1 MTGERVTPVLLE
13 LNNVESGYVKR
24 LPVLKGVS
32 LRVREG
38 QCVTLLGSNGAGK
51 STLLKTIMGLIDNE
65 PRKGEVS
72 VLGTPVQH
80 TATERIAQMG
90 LSYVVE
96 GRGMFPEL
104 TAGESLKLGAF
115 YRSDRAGV
123 QEDLERVY
131 GIFPCLQERA
141 AQPCG
146 TMSGGEQ
153 QMLAIARAMM
163 SRPKLMMLD
172 EPSLGL
178 APLLVEEIFATIRD
192 INSEGMGVLLVEQNA
207 AQALRI
213 ADYGYV
219 LEAGRIV
226 LEGTAKELREN
237 ENVQELYLGVNAQET
252 DERIFVKRRRR
263 WS

>member
-1 MTGERVTPVLLE
+1 MTPVLLE

-32 LRVREG
+32 LKVSEG
-38 QCVTLLGSNGAGK
+38 QCVALLGSNGAGK

-65 PRKGEVS
+65 PRKGEVT
-72 VLGTPVQH
+72 VLGTPVQD

-104 TAGESLKLGAF
+104 TASESLKLGAF
-115 YRSDRAGV
+115 YRSDRSGV

-131 GIFPCLQERA
+131 KTFPRLEERA

-178 APLLVEEIFATIRD
+178 APLLVEEIFGTIRD
-192 INSEGMGVLLVEQNA
+192 INRDGVGVLLVEQNA